1 MPVTHFAEARVT
13 SKGQITL
20 PKKVKNLLG
29 AERGDY
35 ILFIREDH
43 RMYIEVGRLILKSRK

>member
-1 MPVTHFAEARVT
+1 MPGTHFAEARVT

-20 PKKVKNLLG
+20 PKKVKELLG

-35 ILFIREDH
+35 ILFIRDDH
-43 RMYIEVGRLILKSRK
+43 RMYIEAGRLLPKSRK